1 MNDEGKTREELIEEL
16 AALRRRLTGPDNRG
30 EDRRGDAGG
39 GAGLSAFHEYL
50 LESIDEGIW
59 VADRHDR
66 ILFANSLVAKITG
79 IPKERLTGIDV
90 LSDRV
95 PDRWRELQSLYR
107 TAKKTL
113 HRVVY
118 ESTPV
123 QTPGG
128 VILLSGKIV
137 PVLADGRFDGMICT
151 AGDVT
156 ELRQAE
162 EALSHA
168 EERFATAFRSSPDAV
183 VISRESDGWIIDL
196 NDAWETVT
204 GYSRRESL
212 GRKSDDLGIFIHPE
226 QRRELVERIS
236 GQGQLQDFEMDV
248 RHKSGELRRVSL
260 SVGRIRLQHREYI
273 LSIMRDVTERRKVES
288 ALRESEERFRKAFLT
303 SPDSININRADDGTY
318 VDVNDGFLALTGFSR
333 EEVIGR
339 TSLELDIWAD
349 PEDRRRLVEELK
361 KHGGVTNLEARFR
374 MKDGTTLAGLMS
386 ASILNLNG
394 VPHILSITRNVEEM
408 RKTQDALRDREE
420 KYRGL
425 FENALVGVYQ
435 STPEGRFLSANPALA
450 RIYGYDSPEE
460 LIESITDITGQIFMD
475 PQDRAEILRIMEAG
489 DLLPYYEVQHRRKDG
504 TPVWLSLH
512 SRVVR
517 DDGGCIVRIDG
528 LAVDITERK
537 RAEEELRHREEIL
550 GGIFRTTPI
559 TLCIMKNYIF
569 QSVNQAL
576 YDAWGYSKDEIIGH
590 TPRMMYESEEEFRR
604 VGRDLYAGL
613 SERGVATAR
622 TRLRRKDGEFRD
634 AILIAAPLP
643 SDKHIPMTIVAVQDV
658 TEQVRVLEELQE
670 SRRQLRDIIEFLPD
684 ATLVVDRDGRVIAW
698 NRAIES
704 MTGIKAEEMI
714 GRGDYEYALPF
725 YGYRRPILIDLALHP
740 DREME
745 SQYTSVHRL
754 GEILFGEAYTPNLPP
769 GDRHLS
775 ATASVLR
782 DSRGQIAAAIECIRD
797 NTERKRM
804 EERLNRAEKM
814 EILGRLAGGVA
825 HDLNNVLGVLTGYSE
840 LLAEKLP
847 AGSSERRYA
856 DNILQSSIRGAAII
870 QDLLTLARRGV
881 AVSEVVNLSRVA
893 SDYLRTPEF
902 ENLKMSHPDVQI
914 RAELESETQL
924 LNIKGSPVHLGK
936 TVMNLVSNAV
946 EAITGEG
953 EVTIRTENRYLDRP
967 IRGYDDV
974 NEGDFVV
981 LTVSDSGKGI
991 SARDIGKIF
1000 DPFYTKKMMGRSGTG
1015 LGLTVVWGTVKDHSG
1030 YIDVQSEEG
1039 KGSTFSLY
1047 FPVTREEPAMTGAG
1061 RIEMAACM
1069 GRGESILVIDDMKD
1083 QREVATS
1090 MLKRLGYRVEAASS
1104 GEEALELLGK
1114 KPFDLVVLDMIMDPG
1129 MDGLETYQKIIEIRP
1144 KQKAVIV
1151 SGFSES
1157 DRVRKVQEL
1166 GGGAFVRKPYILE
1179 KIGSAIRGE
1188 LDRKQDREDRT

>member
-16 AALRRRLTGPDNRG
+16 AALRRRLAGPDRPG
-30 EDRRGDAGG
+30 EDRPGAAEVAGF
-39 GAGLSAFHEYL
+39 SAFHEFL

-66 ILFANSLVAKITG
+66 ILFANSLMSQITG
-79 IPKERLTGIDV
+79 IPKEEITGIDV

-107 TAKKTL
+107 TAKSSL
-113 HRVVY
+113 RPVIY
-118 ESTPV
+118 DNTPV

-128 VILLSGKIV
+128 VMLLSGKMV
-137 PVLADGRFDGMICT
+137 PVPVDGRFDGMICT
-151 AGDVT
+151 A
-156 ELRQAE
+156 
-162 EALSHA
+162 S
-168 EERFATAFRSSPDAV
+168 
-183 VISRESDGWIIDL
+183 
-196 NDAWETVT
+196 
-204 GYSRRESL
+204 
-212 GRKSDDLGIFIHPE
+212 
-226 QRRELVERIS
+226 
-236 GQGQLQDFEMDV
+236 
-248 RHKSGELRRVSL
+248 
-260 SVGRIRLQHREYI
+260 
-273 LSIMRDVTERRKVES
+273 DVTERRRVES

-303 SPDSININRADDGTY
+303 SPDSININRLDDGMY
-318 VDVNDGFLALTGFSR
+318 VDVNEGFQALTGFSR

-339 TSLELDIWAD
+339 TSVDLDIWAD
-349 PEDRRRLVEELK
+349 PADRRRLVEELK
-361 KHGGVTNLEARFR
+361 MHGRVTNLEARFR

-386 ASILNLNG
+386 ASILTLNG
-394 VPHILSITRNVEEM
+394 VSHILSITRNVEEM

-450 RIYGYDSPEE
+450 RIYGYDSPEDM
-460 LIESITDITGQIFMD
+460 IESITDISTQIFMN
-475 PQDRAEILRIMEAG
+475 PEDRVEILRIMEAG

-517 DDGGCIVRIDG
+517 DDGGRIVHIDG

-537 RAEEELRHREEIL
+537 RAEEELRRREEIL
-550 GGIFRTTPI
+550 GGIFRATPVG
-559 TLCIMKNYIF
+559 LCIMKDRVF
-569 QSVNQAL
+569 QIANKAW
-576 YDAWGYSKDEIIGH
+576 YDGYGYSECEIVH
-590 TPRMMYESEEEFRR
+590 QSPRKLYETEEEFLR
-604 VGRDLYAGL
+604 VGQDLFAGL
-613 SERGVATAR
+613 AERGLSMTR
-622 TRLRRKDGEFRD
+622 TKLLRKDGIPRD
-634 AILIAAPLP
+634 SMLIAAHLP
-643 SDKHIPMTIVAVQDV
+643 SDDGALHAIVAVQDV
-658 TEQVRVLEELQE
+658 TELIQALEELQE

-684 ATLVVDRDGRVIAW
+684 ATLVVDREGRVIAW
-698 NRAIES
+698 NRAIEN
-704 MTGIKAEEMI
+704 MTGVKAEEMI

-725 YGYRRPILIDLALHP
+725 YGYRRSILIDLALHP

-745 SQYTSVHRL
+745 RQYTAVHRL

-782 DSRGQIAAAIECIRD
+782 DSRGQITAAIECIRD
-797 NTERKRM
+797 NTERWRM

-814 EILGRLAGGVA
+814 EMLGRLAGGVA

-840 LLAEKLP
+840 LLAEKLSP
-847 AGSSERRYA
+847 GSDARRYA

-881 AVSEVVNLSRVA
+881 AVSEVVNLNRVA

-902 ENLKMSHPDVQI
+902 EKLKGNHPDVTF
-914 RAELESETQL
+914 RAELESESQL

-936 TVMNLVSNAV
+936 TVMNLVSNAA
-946 EAITGEG
+946 ESITGVG

-974 NEGDFVV
+974 NEGDYVV

-991 SARDIGKIF
+991 SAQDIGKIF

-1047 FPVTREEPAMTGAG
+1047 FPVTREEPVLSSAG
-1061 RIEMAACM
+1061 RIDMAAYM
-1069 GRGESILVIDDMKD
+1069 GRGESILVVDDMRD

-1104 GEEALELLGK
+1104 GEEAVEILGK

-1129 MDGLETYQKIIEIRP
+1129 MDGLETYRRITEICP

-1179 KIGSAIRGE
+1179 KIGSAIRDE
-1188 LDRKQDREDRT
+1188 LDRKQDREDGT